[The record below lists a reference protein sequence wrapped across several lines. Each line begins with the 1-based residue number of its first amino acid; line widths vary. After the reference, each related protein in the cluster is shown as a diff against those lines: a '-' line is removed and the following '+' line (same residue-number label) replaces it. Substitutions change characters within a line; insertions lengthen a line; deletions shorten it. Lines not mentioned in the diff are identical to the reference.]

1 MIEKNVPTTAK
12 NDCPII
18 VCRIVRSVSR
28 WFSSRYRPISCRWRP
43 NDFARRIPDTES
55 VSSVIA
61 VRSAS
66 VFCVLLATFRRARPT
81 LTVSQTK
88 IGVMQSDRIVSCTE
102 ISSIAI
108 DELAMMTTFDSRLA
122 AVRGHDGL
130 HAADVVRQ
138 TRLDLARPGGR
149 EEPQRHVLQV
159 LVERVAE
166 VLHDLEADQVR
177 QVRLP
182 DADRAGDDRDDD
194 HDPHEDQQRVH
205 VGTGSSRACAGVGPV
220 LGPNNALSKICLI
233 MSGFTTPRPDE
244 MTIATPTI
252 VT

>member
-12 NDCPII
+12 KDCPII

-66 VFCVLLATFRRARPT
+66 VCCVLLATFRRARPT
-81 LTVSQTK
+81 LTVSHTK

-108 DELAMMTTFDSRLA
+108 NELAMMTTFDSRLA
-122 AVRGHDGL
+122 AVEVTTDCTPPTSFARRDWISPVR
-130 HAADVVRQ
+130 VVVKNRSGMYC
-138 TRLDLARPGGR
+138 R
-149 EEPQRHVLQV
+149 
-159 LVERVAE
+159 
-166 VLHDLEADQVR
+166 
-177 QVRLP
+177 
-182 DADRAGDDRDDD
+182 
-194 HDPHEDQQRVH
+194 
-205 VGTGSSRACAGVGPV
+205 
-220 LGPNNALSKICLI
+220 CL
-233 MSGFTTPRPDE
+233 
-244 MTIATPTI
+244 
-252 VT
+252 